1 MTRLNNGL
9 AVLLVALVAAVV
21 ALSVVPARA
30 QDRSSTPAGNATPA
44 PVLDDGGWITLGNWT
59 VQWQPSTGL
68 LRLLPLAT
76 PTPDAPSATPT
87 ATPTAT
93 PSATVTPTSTPTAS
107 ATPSSTPGQGEPPT
121 PTPETGTPIPDDGGP
136 LKHCYVTIVADAP
149 VNVRVWPEAGRTDNY
164 AYADDGTRLRFMAGY
179 RAEVV
184 SIFDAPG
191 ERWGLTTFGWFAL
204 EYLGATYGQE
214 VTPTPIDAVPCEDVP
229 RSTYERTTLLGFHLI
244 YTAHLSTTGPLYAA
258 LNGHAGLVKEAPL
271 SGTMGIGPAIKDA
284 GLADIGIARIAGIA
298 DCPGQW
304 GQGDPEAVAE
314 AWWLIQYHGIGG
326 IRGLEDTRWADY
338 VEYNNE
344 CLASVDIGWQA
355 RYYRRMTEKFNAVG
369 MCTLSGSWYGGTP
382 EPEQWADPR
391 WQAFLDWLLLTP
403 CKTLPDGTVI
413 RNGIA
418 MHNYPGANPVDLD
431 NIWYYGRFRQFE
443 RIQAPV
449 HQLVPLFFTEQGIYG
464 EDRGTIPDCAHTAN
478 EHRRMIDGYR
488 RHPWVQG
495 VAIWSGGGG
504 TEWVDITGQ
513 CGIELVAKLQ

>member
-1 MTRLNNGL
+1 MTKLLNSTLL
-9 AVLLVALVAAVV
+9 ALLCALVAATL
-21 ALSVVPARA
+21 ALPALPARG
-30 QDRSSTPAGNATPA
+30 QQPGRGQTPAGNTAGEEVWLA
-44 PVLDDGGWITLGNWT
+44 LGILE
-59 VQWQPSTGL
+59 WQPSTGL
-68 LRLLPLAT
+68 LRLAPLAT
-76 PTPDAPSATPT
+76 PTPGATDTPPPPTATRPPSATPT
-87 ATPTAT
+87 LTPTAT
-93 PSATVTPTSTPTAS
+93 A
-107 ATPSSTPGQGEPPT
+107 TPGQGDAT

-164 AYADDGTRLRFMAGY
+164 AYADDGTRLRFLAGY

-191 ERWGLTTFGWFAL
+191 ERWGLTTYGWFAMT
-204 EYLGATYGQE
+204 YQGATYGEE
-214 VTPTPIDAVPCEDVP
+214 VTPTPVDAVPCEDVP
-229 RSTYERTTLLGFHLI
+229 RSTYERTSLLGFHLI

-258 LNGHAGLVKEAPL
+258 LNGRAGLVKEAPL
-271 SGTMGIGPAIKDA
+271 SGTMGIGPALLDA

-326 IRGLEDTRWADY
+326 IRGLEDARWATY
-338 VEYNNE
+338 AEYNNE

-369 MCTLSGSWYGGTP
+369 ICTLSGSWYGGTP

-403 CKTLPDGTVI
+403 CKVEADGTVV

-431 NIWYYGRFRQFE
+431 NIWLYGRFRQFE
-443 RIQAPV
+443 RIQRPE
-449 HQLVPLFFTEQGIYG
+449 HQLIPLFFTEQGIYG
-464 EDRGTIPDCAHTAN
+464 EDRGTIPDCAHTAS
-478 EHRRMIDGYR
+478 EHRRMLDGYR
-488 RHPWVQG
+488 RHPWVTG
-495 VAIWSGGGG
+495 AALWSVGGG
-504 TEWVDITGQ
+504 TEWVDLLQ
-513 CGIELVAKLQ
+513 CAQEFIAAFG